1 MIRLTLDFDE
11 QQLLLDT
18 LTRAHRAT
26 LAPELAELHRTIANA
41 PRIVAFV
48 VSVPL
53 PTVLERATQKSGGE
67 ETPAAGRHV
76 NASASVGAGSEG
88 AEPPPPVGRAAG
100 L

>member
-11 QQLLLDT
+11 QALLLDT

-26 LAPELAELHRTIANA
+26 LAPELAELYRTIANA

-53 PTVLERATQKSGGE
+53 PTVLERDTQKTGGE

-76 NASASVGAGSEG
+76 SASTLVGAGSEG